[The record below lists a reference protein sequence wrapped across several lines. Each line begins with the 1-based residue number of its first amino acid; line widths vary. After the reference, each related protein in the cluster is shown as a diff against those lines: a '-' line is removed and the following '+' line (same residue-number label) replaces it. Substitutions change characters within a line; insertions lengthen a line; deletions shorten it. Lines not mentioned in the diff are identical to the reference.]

1 MQKIDTLIHA
11 RWVVPV
17 VPRNQVLEHHSVA
30 IDHGKIIDLLP
41 TTSAK
46 TKYDAKNNVDRSSHV
61 VMPGLINTHAHTPMN
76 LLRGLADDLQLMD
89 WLNHHIWPAEA
100 KLLCEESVYDGSLM
114 AIAEMLRGGTT
125 CFNDHYFFP
134 NETAKAA
141 IDAGMRACI
150 GLWVGSVPTGWAK
163 NAEEYIEKAKH
174 AYANRDKNPLITFA
188 LAPHSPYVNDDHSL
202 MLTKHFADEHNLKIH
217 IHLHETQAEIEMN
230 LASHGNR
237 PMERFYKMGL
247 LNDRMIAVHM
257 VHLNDEEIAMC
268 AETKLH
274 VSHNPESNLK
284 LASGFA
290 PIAKLLKA
298 GVNVSLGTDG
308 AASNNDLDMFGELQT
323 AALIGKAVTQD
334 PTVLDAMTVLEMATI
349 NGAKTLGLEK
359 EIGSI
364 EIGKSADIIAIDFY
378 HLFTQPIYHPI
389 SHLVYAMNRLQV
401 SDVFVAGKQVLN
413 HGEFTTLD
421 CNAVIAKAQQWAKS
435 VSTVA

>member
-1 MQKIDTLIHA
+1 MQNIDTLIHA
-11 RWVVPV
+11 KWIVPI
-17 VPRNQVLEHHSVA
+17 VPRNQVLEYHSIA
-30 IDHGKIIDLLP
+30 IHNGKIIAVLP
-41 TTSAK
+41 TESAK
-46 TKYDAKNNVDRSSHV
+46 QQYSAKNTLDRQNHV

-89 WLNHHIWPAEA
+89 WLHHHIWPAEA
-100 KLLCEESVYDGSLM
+100 KLLCEESVYDGTKM
-114 AIAEMLRGGTT
+114 AIAEMIRGGTT

-134 NETAKAA
+134 NESAQAA
-141 IDAGMRACI
+141 IDVGMRANI

-163 NAEEYIEKAKH
+163 NAEEYIQKAKH
-174 AYANRDKNPLITFA
+174 AYENRNQNPLVTFA

-202 MLTKHFADEHNLKIH
+202 MLTKQFADEHNLKIH

-257 VHLNDEEIAMC
+257 VHLNDDEIALC

-308 AASNNDLDMFGELQT
+308 AASNNDLDLFGELQT
-323 AALIGKAVTQD
+323 AALIAKAVNQD

-359 EIGSI
+359 EIGSL
-364 EIGKSADIIAIDFY
+364 EIGKSADIIAIDFD

-389 SHLVYAMNRLQV
+389 SHIVYAMNRLQV

-413 HGEFTTLD
+413 QGEFTTID
-421 CNAVIAKAQQWAKS
+421 KTEVIAKAQQWANALS
-435 VSTVA
+435 A